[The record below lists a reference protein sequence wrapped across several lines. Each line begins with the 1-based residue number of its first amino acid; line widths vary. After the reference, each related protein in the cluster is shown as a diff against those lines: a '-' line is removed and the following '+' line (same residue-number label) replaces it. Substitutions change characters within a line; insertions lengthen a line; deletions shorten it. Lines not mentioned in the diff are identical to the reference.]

1 MEGTHIQ
8 LGLCSISEAR
18 ELVLGRDQERAQSW
32 GLTWRQEQ
40 RRQRSEKGGEG
51 GSRMGELEPGSWRGK
66 EHNPQKG
73 EIIGRWVWPRQTGA
87 CPSGTPCSHTH
98 PHPLTPDTHT
108 LPSPHRPPRTHARTR
123 VCSDTQTRAG
133 WGVSQ
138 KEAIHSGPGTE
149 WETCALRS
157 PDGGQ
162 CHSGSLRISEGE
174 ALKSGTTR
182 ESLPNALCPGFTP
195 QKTEAPRGKHLARAT

>member
-1 MEGTHIQ
+1 
-8 LGLCSISEAR
+8 
-18 ELVLGRDQERAQSW
+18 
-32 GLTWRQEQ
+32 
-40 RRQRSEKGGEG
+40 
-51 GSRMGELEPGSWRGK
+51 MGELKPGSWRGK

-73 EIIGRWVWPRQTGA
+73 EIIGGCVWPRQTGA
-87 CPSGTPCSHTH
+87 CPSGTPCSHTP
-98 PHPLTPDTHT
+98 PHPLTPDTRT
-108 LPSPHRPPRTHARTR
+108 LPSPHRPPRTHACTR

-138 KEAIHSGPGTE
+138 KEAIRSGPGTE

-195 QKTEAPRGKHLARAT
+195 QKTEAQEGNTLLGLRDRRAWLALTPLPTGGPPLIRAWLSAD